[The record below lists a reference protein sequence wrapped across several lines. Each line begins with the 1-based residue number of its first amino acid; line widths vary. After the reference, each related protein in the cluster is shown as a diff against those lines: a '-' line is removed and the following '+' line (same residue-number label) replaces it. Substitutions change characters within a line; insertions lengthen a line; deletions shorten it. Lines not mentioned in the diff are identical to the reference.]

1 VLCESLA
8 TTFGVH
14 LMAAP
19 EDRRSPLAVALEW
32 VSRIT
37 AVALMMVLPGLLG
50 YWLDRRFETRFLTP
64 VGFVFGVVVAVW
76 SLLLLTG
83 AISGKSGR
91 AKGSRPGKNQE
102 DEQS

>member
-1 VLCESLA
+1 
-8 TTFGVH
+8 
-14 LMAAP
+14 MAAP

-37 AVALMMVLPGLLG
+37 AVALTMVLPGLLG
-50 YWLDRRFETRFLTP
+50 YWLDRKLETRFLTP

-83 AISGKSGR
+83 AVPSKSAR
-91 AKGSRPGKNQE
+91 TKGSRPKKNQE
-102 DEQS
+102 DQPS

>member
-1 VLCESLA
+1 
-8 TTFGVH
+8 
-14 LMAAP
+14 MAAP

-50 YWLDRRFETRFLTP
+50 YWLDKKLETQFLMP
-64 VGFVFGVVVAVW
+64 AGFVFGVVGAIW

-83 AISGKSGR
+83 AAKGKSGR
-91 AKGSRPGKNQE
+91 LQGRRPGKNQ
-102 DEQS
+102 DDQQS